1 MRKKVLKDAATTA
14 EIFDSLAITTDMS
27 EKIAKVRSLSQPR
40 VKSVKLYDLGDRDH
54 LLHPIQMGRIFSL
67 KNFNNVLKDALPF
80 QLETTNRVMEK
91 MAISIHEHGP
101 NIVERMTAQWRRD
114 LFKLMEVYRKK
125 KYPSW
130 EVFTRYYWTGDVQEE
145 KHQYLSGD
153 VVQNYLKKKYLEL
166 KVAEERFAIEYHS
179 VIHREALHNQ

>member
-1 MRKKVLKDAATTA
+1 MRKKVLKDAAATA
-14 EIFDSLAITTDMS
+14 EIFDSLAISTDMS
-27 EKIAKVRSLSQPR
+27 AKIAKVRSLSQPR
-40 VKSVKLYDLGDRDH
+40 VKSVSLRKFDHHDH
-54 LLHPIQMGRIFSL
+54 LLHPVQMGRIFSL

-130 EVFTRYYWTGDVQEE
+130 EAFFYQYIPGGVQE
-145 KHQYLSGD
+145 KPYQYLSGD
-153 VVQNYLKKKYLEL
+153 VVHHYLKKKTLEWTN
-166 KVAEERFAIEYHS
+166 S
-179 VIHREALHNQ
+179 